1 MISKTNISQ
10 GACFFTVVHACTRS
24 LKEAD
29 KKIFRTLKL
38 PLCELVLFEKYICLL
53 VNMYLL
59 TEEG

>member
-10 GACFFTVVHACTRS
+10 GACFFIVVHACTRS

-38 PLCELVLFEKYICLL
+38 PLCELVLFEKYI
-53 VNMYLL
+53 YLL